1 MGEKSSIYL
10 NRVLGM
16 FAADDVDTVITL
28 AMVERAV
35 ERWQYLQDE
44 SRFTAL
50 TSVGADIGRGGDDT
64 AFAYRHDTAIRE
76 IEYFHDSDVMQPA
89 GRLAAKMF
97 KDYDVSVVVDV
108 IGIGAG
114 VVDRLREDERV
125 ADMVHAFVASGK
137 SNMVDK
143 TGELG
148 FINMRSAGWWNLREL
163 LMDDEIALPPDD
175 RLIGE
180 LTAPRYVYKSGGK
193 IQVESKESV
202 KKRIGRSTDAADA
215 VIMVYME
222 QFVADDLDGLGS
234 VSGFQSRWS

>member
-1 MGEKSSIYL
+1 L
-10 NRVLGM
+10 NVLN
-16 FAADDVDTVITL
+16 DTDQFDMMDAI
-28 AMVERAV
+28 
-35 ERWQYLQDE
+35 
-44 SRFTAL
+44 
-50 TSVGADIGRGGDDT
+50 GADIGRGGDDT
-64 AFAYRHDTAIRE
+64 AEAYKHGDAIRN
-76 IEYFHDSDVMQPA
+76 IEYYHDKDVMQVA
-89 GRLAAKMF
+89 GRLSSKMQ
-97 KDYDVSVVVDV
+97 KNHDLSAVIDV

-114 VVDRLREDERV
+114 VVDRMREFDALAGR
-125 ADMVHAFVASGK
+125 VHAFVASGR

-175 RLIGE
+175 RLMGE

-215 VIMVYME
+215 VIMVFME
-222 QFVADDLDGLGS
+222 QFVAEDLSGLGS
-234 VSGFQSRWS
+234 VEGFESRWS